1 MESEQQDGK
10 YMLTQFTLAKKSVVA
25 IPMSIGKKGV
35 RMEAKIGGDGVME
48 TQTVEQEKAVL
59 VKSKQ
64 P

>member
-1 MESEQQDGK
+1 METKQQDGK
-10 YMLTQFTLAKKSVVA
+10 YMLTMLSLAKKSIVA
-25 IPMSIGKKGV
+25 IPMSIGKKSV

-48 TQTVEQEKAVL
+48 TVEQEKAVL